1 MGNKYKVSSNTYDV
15 IFTYFYLYFKKNL
28 WFIWHV
34 PWIHFHYSFVVSYS
48 FNSRAK
54 NLVQSYKI
62 IHYLSL
68 CLHEDI
74 YLGRYL
80 EISSSPPSLNWQ
92 LFRPFRFCHR
102 FWNPPCDKSMVY
114 FLSKFSLEITNL
126 LSYVLWYFS
135 KLIKNQV
142 KIYKI
147 KLIT

>member
-1 MGNKYKVSSNTYDV
+1 MSAHFPDFMTPLLSPCRFFIVSEALK
-15 IFTYFYLYFKKNL
+15 FL

-102 FWNPPCDKSMVY
+102 FWNPPCDKSMV
-114 FLSKFSLEITNL
+114 FFIKVFTWNNKSIVLST
-126 LSYVLWYFS
+126 
-135 KLIKNQV
+135 LIFF
-142 KIYKI
+142 KIN
-147 KLIT
+147 